1 MQGLEKREEERERER
16 KRIPVTAAVRRA
28 GGWSGQEAVTAR
40 WPLGHRFL
48 GRGWGTCPS
57 PAFPPLTDNSCPAWN
72 RFLCQVVSQLTLHL
86 ILTTSH
92 CVCILMS
99 TAAQIGKVTC
109 PSSHSLEVATGMEFG
124 SHWLGH

>member
-1 MQGLEKREEERERER
+1 MQGLEKREEEREWER
-16 KRIPVTAAVRRA
+16 KRLPVTAAGRRA

-48 GRGWGTCPS
+48 VGGGTCPS

-72 RFLCQVVSQLTLHL
+72 RFLRQVVSQLTLHL

-99 TAAQIGKVTC
+99 IAAQIGKVTC
-109 PSSHSLEVATGMEFG
+109 PSSPSLEVARGMEFG
-124 SHWLGH
+124 SHWLSH